1 MYLEITYEQASA
13 RHPELVAEIMDKLSK
28 GKSREKGSPP
38 ESLTWGYYW
47 GVTVQ
52 SFTLGQLL
60 SGKGPP
66 VETRTLEERTSC
78 ALKGSKGRWHG
89 VSWPKDG
96 IRPVPREV
104 MDNMKPW
111 SGDQ

>member
-1 MYLEITYEQASA
+1 MYLEIPYETALA
-13 RHPELVAEIMDKLSK
+13 RHPELVAEVMATLAK

-52 SFTLGQLL
+52 SL
-60 SGKGPP
+60 SFAQMIRGEVP
-66 VETRTLEERTSC
+66 VETRSLEQRTSC
-78 ALKGSKGRWHG
+78 ALKGSKGRWYG
-89 VSWPKDG
+89 VAWPKDG
-96 IRPVPREV
+96 IRPVPQEV